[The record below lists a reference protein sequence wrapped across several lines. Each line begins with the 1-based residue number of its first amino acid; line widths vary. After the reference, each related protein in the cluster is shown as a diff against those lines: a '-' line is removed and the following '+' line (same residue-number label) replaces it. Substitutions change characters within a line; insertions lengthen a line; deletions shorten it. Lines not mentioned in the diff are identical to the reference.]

1 MILNGFERE
10 NMKRELKSK
19 FIILFLLVIVVV
31 GMGIYCLLPQK
42 KLELKGMKEVTIALN
57 DKYQDAG
64 VNIDDVKI
72 EGKVNTQK
80 EGKYILTYTYKD
92 QSVQRT
98 IKVVDKNKIVIN
110 LNGCVDTYVK
120 QGNPYMESGCHAI
133 DRTTGKKITQVKT
146 AGNVDTSKVG
156 NYQITY
162 EVTQEDITVKK
173 TRNVHV
179 VAAKDFKENT
189 MGIPVLMYHYVYT
202 KNDMPK
208 KLNSNY
214 ILDTDLEEQLK
225 YLTQNHYY
233 YPSYQELVAYVN
245 GKISLPEKS
254 VILTFDDGQKGFL
267 KYGIPLLEKYKVPAT
282 SFVIGTKDGAKK
294 VKQYASEYISF
305 QSHSYDMH
313 KAGGYIGHGGIISA
327 FTKQQILADLK
338 KSYDMAQNSE
348 AFAYPFGDVT
358 DIAKEAVQESNTIC
372 AFTTHYGKVKK
383 GADVTCLPR
392 VRVIGDN
399 SLKGYI
405 HSLQ

>member
-1 MILNGFERE
+1 
-10 NMKRELKSK
+10 MKIGLKNR
-19 FIILFLLVIVVV
+19 FIILFLLVILIV
-31 GMGIYCLLPQK
+31 GMSIYFLLPQK
-42 KLELKGMKEVTIALN
+42 TLELKGNKEVTVALH
-57 DKYQDAG
+57 DEYQDAG
-64 VNIDDVKI
+64 VNIDDVEI
-72 EGKVNTQK
+72 EGKVDTQK
-80 EGKYILTYTYKD
+80 EGKYVLTYTYKD

-98 IKVVDKNKIVIN
+98 VKVIDKNKIVMN
-110 LNGCVDTYVK
+110 LNGCGDTYVK
-120 QGNPYMESGCHAI
+120 QGDSYIESGCHAI
-133 DRTTGKKITQVKT
+133 DKTTGKKITQIKT
-146 AGNVDTSKVG
+146 TGSVDTSKVG
-156 NYQITY
+156 DYQITY
-162 EVTQEDITVKK
+162 EVTQDDLTIKK
-173 TRNVHV
+173 TRYVHV

-189 MGIPVLMYHYVYT
+189 SGIPVLMYHYVYT

-254 VILTFDDGQKGFL
+254 VILTFDDGQKSFL

-282 SFVIGTKDGAKK
+282 SFVIGTKNGAKK

-313 KAGGYIGHGGIISA
+313 KAGGNIGHGGIISA
-327 FTKQQILADLK
+327 LTKQQILDDLK

-358 DIAKEAVQESNTIC
+358 DIAKEAIQESETIC

-383 GADVTCLPR
+383 GADVTYLPR
-392 VRVIGDN
+392 VRVMGDN

-405 HSLQ
+405 NSLQ